1 MHTNSIL
8 VQKIATCPVLVHKH
22 SPRHRKCYVVSVQK
36 QESQDKSVCRTP
48 TLTPPKYVFSS
59 LNHSSRQG
67 YKATPWDS
75 SRGYHYTEG
84 RRNEDYGDSGPEDK
98 ELDSELKN
106 SPLRYVH
113 FILAAPLIFR
123 AFLSSV

>member
-1 MHTNSIL
+1 MYSRALTTVLDRAIR
-8 VQKIATCPVLVHKH
+8 QPPV
-22 SPRHRKCYVVSVQK
+22 P
-36 QESQDKSVCRTP
+36 
-48 TLTPPKYVFSS
+48 
-59 LNHSSRQG
+59 
-67 YKATPWDS
+67 PWDS

-84 RRNEDYGDSGPEDK
+84 RRNENHGDSGPEDK